1 MQKQETMELK
11 EVQENGEHCVGIHEL
26 IDWQIIQYRKE
37 VAAHRIDLSKVE
49 GRCVAWQEAEKD
61 FNTSDRAIMGNK
73 WRVEYCG
80 SVCPSR
86 DNCLVAMHF
95 LRSQSSERLYRA
107 G

>member
-1 MQKQETMELK
+1 MQTTATMELK

-37 VAAHRIDLSKVE
+37 VAAHRLDLSKVE
-49 GRCVAWQEAEKD
+49 GRCVAWQEAEQD
-61 FNTSDRAIMGNK
+61 FNQADRSSMGRK
-73 WRVEYCG
+73 WRTEYCG

-86 DNCLVAMHF
+86 ENCLVAMQF
-95 LRSQSSERLYRA
+95 LQSKKPELLSRA